1 MTHTY
6 TTTTKQRLAE
16 AREPYLVRI
25 NSDAFVT
32 SGSANPVVPMTRM
45 ISNRVYSENSYNMWI
60 PSELSNPTQA
70 FCLGSKKDILDQDV
84 RLASAQIVD
93 LLDETISPFANIDL
107 PKVYAFIRDD
117 GSFLI
122 EWNFNHY
129 KMGVSIELDISE
141 SSWHFVSDE
150 NFGYYTA
157 SGDTQNKN
165 FGSILEWLIPF
176 VITKRED

>member
-1 MTHTY
+1 
-6 TTTTKQRLAE
+6 
-16 AREPYLVRI
+16 
-25 NSDAFVT
+25 
-32 SGSANPVVPMTRM
+32 
-45 ISNRVYSENSYNMWI
+45 MWI